1 MIWEETIRPNVKYR
15 KSIVIVLIKYKV
27 RVLHKNY
34 NTRMVDGMNQG
45 IECLKETV
53 LKCTGPKQPP
63 PRFRQ
68 AQN

>member
-1 MIWEETIRPNVKYR
+1 MLCTEKAYSFITRQVK
-15 KSIVIVLIKYKV
+15 SMCTA
-27 RVLHKNY
+27 KNY